1 MEKRIRIG
9 VLSCADIADRLMIPA
24 IKASGKFELVA
35 VASRD
40 VAKAQAFAQKFEC
53 EAIGSY
59 EELVARPDIEAI
71 YVPLPTGMHAEWG
84 AKILQA
90 GKHVLL
96 EKSLATTLDEAQH
109 LVALAQ
115 EKGLA
120 LKENF
125 MFQYHSQHKFVFDL
139 LANDAIGAIRSFRS
153 SFGFPPFKD
162 ATNIRYSKAL
172 GGGAL
177 LDAGAYTLKAARW
190 FLGDSLQVKAAS
202 LVFEGKEVD
211 IHGTAYALNDAGI
224 AAELAFGFDHFYQCS
239 YEIWGSKGKITATR
253 AFTAAPGFQPTVIVE
268 RQGEREEHLL
278 PADNHFVNLLQDFA
292 DFCQNPS
299 NFAHEYEALV
309 AQASLI
315 QAVNNICKQA

>member
-1 MEKRIRIG
+1 MEQRIRIG

-24 IKASGKFELVA
+24 ILSSGKYELVA

-40 VAKAQAFAQKFEC
+40 LAKAQVFAEKFGC

-59 EELVARPDIEAI
+59 EGLLARQDIEAV

-84 AKILQA
+84 TKALHA

-96 EKSLATTLDEAQH
+96 EKSLAATLSEAQD

-115 EKGLA
+115 SKGLA

-125 MFQYHSQHKFVFDL
+125 MFQYHSQHQFVFDL
-139 LANDAIGAIRSFRS
+139 LAAGTIGDIRCFRS

-177 LDAGAYTLKAARW
+177 LDAGAYTLKVARW
-190 FLGDSLQVKAAS
+190 FLGESLTVKAAS
-202 LVFEGKEVD
+202 LVYEGQEVD
-211 IHGTAYALNDAGI
+211 IHGSAYALNDAGI
-224 AAELAFGFDHFYQCS
+224 AAELAFGFDHFYQCN
-239 YEIWGSKGKITATR
+239 YEIWGTKGKITAQR
-253 AFTAAPGFQPTVIVE
+253 AFTAAPGFQPTVVVE
-268 RQGEREEHLL
+268 LQGDRQEHLL
-278 PADNHFVNLLQDFA
+278 PADNHFVNLLHDFA
-292 DFCQNPS
+292 AFCQNPT

-309 AQASLI
+309 AQATLI
-315 QAVNNICKQA
+315 QAVNTLCKQA